1 MTDIDWT
8 HVLIAAISLYLLYRI
23 YHRLQLSAAKHPSLR
38 GHAKMSRRLAS
49 WVPFFSYNEQQFF
62 ASDDAEEEQILQRK
76 RSFHQLCLD
85 LKQQSPNTISE
96 AGTLPSISDVNFTKN
111 YRVPFP
117 FRDYLNQHLKLGSM
131 VKNAK
136 GIQLEDLDGNW
147 YYDLTGAYGVNLL
160 GYDFYK
166 ECLEEAQQL
175 TGSLGPVLGPYHP
188 IINDNIEHI
197 KAISGLDE
205 VSFHMSGTEAVMQ
218 AVRLA
223 RYHTGKKRLVRF
235 CGAYHGWWDG
245 VQPGVG
251 NHRQVNDVYTLNDM
265 SEQTLKVL
273 KSRNDIACVLINP
286 LQALHPNSDASSD
299 GMLMNS
305 SRSADYDHDAY
316 SAWLQ
321 RLEKVCKDNGIVFIM
336 DEVFAGFRFGYLGAK
351 DYFGVKP
358 DMVTYGKTIGGGLP
372 IGVVTGKAELMKRYK
387 DDQPANVSFARGT
400 FNSHPLVMGTMNV
413 FLNRI
418 KESPFREQLIADKDL
433 WARRRTH
440 MNEKLNAAGIPVKV
454 DGLLSIWTV
463 LYTTPSRYNWIYQFY
478 LRREKL
484 LLSWI
489 GTGRLIFS
497 HNYTEKDFDQVT
509 DAFVRAGK
517 AMLAD
522 GWWFDSQLTNADISK
537 LFLRQM
543 LSAKIGLRNSDVT
556 GHSPNLIGTKTDAR

>member
-1 MTDIDWT
+1 MTQFDWT
-8 HVLIAAISLYLLYRI
+8 HVLIAAISLYLLYRL

-38 GHAKMSRRLAS
+38 GHAKMSRRMAK

-62 ASDDAEEEQILQRK
+62 ASDDATDEQIHQRK
-76 RSFHQLCLD
+76 RSFHQLCQD
-85 LKQQSPNTISE
+85 LKQQAPETIGE
-96 AGTLPSISDVNFTKN
+96 AISLPSISDVNFTKN

-117 FRDYLNQHLKLGSM
+117 FREYLNQHLKLGSM

-136 GIQLEDLDGNW
+136 GVQLEDLDGNW
-147 YYDLTGAYGVNLL
+147 YYDLTGAYGVNLM

-166 ECLEEAQQL
+166 ECLTEAQEL
-175 TGSLGPVLGPYHP
+175 SGNLGPVLGPYHP
-188 IINDNIEHI
+188 IINDNIEQI
-197 KAISGLDE
+197 KKISGLDE

-265 SEQTLKVL
+265 SEQTLKIL
-273 KSRNDIACVLINP
+273 RTRDDIACVIINP
-286 LQALHPNSDASSD
+286 LQALNPNSDASSD
-299 GMLMNS
+299 GTLINS
-305 SRSADYDHDAY
+305 SRSTNYDHDAY
-316 SAWLQ
+316 SDWLQ
-321 RLEKVCKDNGIVFIM
+321 KLEKVCKDRGIVFIM
-336 DEVFAGFRFGYLGAK
+336 DEVFAGFRYGYFGAK

-372 IGVVTGKAELMKRYK
+372 IGVVTGTAELMKRYK

-400 FNSHPLVMGTMNV
+400 FNSHPLVMGTMNA
-413 FLNRI
+413 FLNKI
-418 KESPFREQLIADKDL
+418 KQSPYKEQLIADNDL
-433 WARRRTH
+433 WTSRRRR
-440 MNEKLNAAGIPVKV
+440 MNEKLEANGIPVKV

-463 LYTTPSRYNWIYQFY
+463 LYSKPNRYNWIYQFY

-509 DAFVRAGK
+509 EAFVRAGK
-517 AMLAD
+517 AMLED
-522 GWWFDSQLTNADISK
+522 GWWFESQLTNADISK

-543 LSAKIGLRNSDVT
+543 LSAKFGFNNNVQ
-556 GHSPNLIGTKTDAR
+556 GGNPNLIGTKTDAR

>member
-1 MTDIDWT
+1 
-8 HVLIAAISLYLLYRI
+8 
-23 YHRLQLSAAKHPSLR
+23 
-38 GHAKMSRRLAS
+38 MSRRMAK
-49 WVPFFSYNEQQFF
+49 WVPYFSYSEQQFF
-62 ASDDAEEEQILQRK
+62 ASDDASDELIESRK
-76 RSFHQLCLD
+76 RSFYQLCSD
-85 LKQQSPNTISE
+85 LKQLSSETIDE
-96 AGTLPSISDVNFTKN
+96 AGALPAISDVNFTTN

-117 FRDYLNQHLKLGSM
+117 FREYLNKHLKLGSM
-131 VKNAK
+131 VNKAK
-136 GIQLEDLDGNW
+136 GVQLQDLDGNW
-147 YYDLTGAYGVNLL
+147 YYDLTGAYGVNLM

-166 ECLEEAQQL
+166 DCLIEAQDIS
-175 TGSLGPVLGPYHP
+175 GDLGPVLGPYHP
-188 IINDNIEHI
+188 VINDNIKHI
-197 KAISGLDE
+197 KEVSGLDE

-251 NHRQVNDVYTLNDM
+251 NNRQVNDVYTLNDM

-273 KSRNDIACVLINP
+273 RTRDDIACVLINP

-305 SRSADYDHDAY
+305 NRSADYNHDAY
-316 SAWLQ
+316 ATWLQ
-321 RLEKVCKDNGIVFIM
+321 KLERVCKDKGIVFIM

-372 IGVVTGKAELMKRYK
+372 IGVVTGRADLMKRYK

-413 FLNRI
+413 FLN
-418 KESPFREQLIADKDL
+418 KVKQSPYKEQLVADKEL
-433 WARRRTH
+433 WARRRTR
-440 MNEKLNAAGIPVKV
+440 MNERLRLAGIPVRV

-463 LYTTPSRYNWIYQFY
+463 LYTKPSRYNWIYQFY

-497 HNYTEKDFDQVT
+497 HNYSETDFDQVT
-509 DAFVRAGK
+509 DAFLRAGK

-522 GWWFDSQLTNADISK
+522 GWWFESQLTNADISK

-543 LSAKIGLRNSDVT
+543 LSAKFGFNKQPPH
-556 GHSPNLIGTKTDAR
+556 GHNPNLIGTKTDA